1 MSTAGSKASRATS
14 HTPPQ
19 LQGIDTDMDLPID
32 IRHSSVSYIYD
43 LPDPARDPALF
54 ANVMLGI
61 EWIEDIEV
69 QALFLHQL
77 SSGTEGAPSRTYCKD
92 VTTPR
97 FSGTL
102 LKWRQQRR

>member
-1 MSTAGSKASRATS
+1 MSTAESKASRASLLS
-14 HTPPQ
+14 HAPP
-19 LQGIDTDMDLPID
+19 LLHGIDTYTGM
-32 IRHSSVSYIYD
+32 D

-77 SSGTEGAPSRTYCKD
+77 SSGTEGAPSRTSCTD

-102 LKWRQQRR
+102 LKRRQQRRRRRIA